1 MDQLLIGAKARLM
14 TYQIVIT
21 RNGDYVAG
29 QAKSIDNLIKA
40 FETDDEEEFLE
51 CVKEVQDMTDYSRQE
66 IFYASE
72 HEKEN
77 FDLTRYLKNQG

>member
-1 MDQLLIGAKARLM
+1 M

-72 HEKEN
+72 HEKET
-77 FDLTRYLKNQG
+77 FDLTRYLRNQGE

>member
-1 MDQLLIGAKARLM
+1 VTGKGASARLM

-21 RNGDYVAG
+21 KNGDFVAG
-29 QAKSIDNLIKA
+29 QAKSIENLVKA
-40 FETDDEEEFLE
+40 FETDDEDEFLG
-51 CVKEVQDMTDYSRQE
+51 CVQEVQNMSDYSRQE

-77 FDLTRYLKNQG
+77 FDLTNYLKNLGD